1 MKKLCA
7 AIGKYFGLI
16 AVLFLILGMTFPTS
30 FKWVLGKVAGI
41 SVLSALLGI
50 VMFGMGMTMDVD
62 DFVKVLKR
70 PKDLVLGAVAQF
82 GIMPGLAFLLS
93 TAFNLDPALTAGVV
107 LVGTCPGGTASNVI
121 TFMSNGDL
129 ALSVAMTTVS
139 TLLAPIMTP
148 LLTYLIIGQRIAFD
162 PIGMFWSIVQIVIIP
177 IAIGLAVKSFLP
189 KFAAEA
195 SNYTPAVSAMAI
207 SFIIAG
213 VIGAS
218 RDNILKASGIILL
231 VVILHNVLGY
241 VLGFIV
247 ARITGLS
254 WKKAIALAIEV
265 GMQNSGLATG
275 LAKTHFA
282 ALPMATVPGAIFS
295 AWHNISGAML
305 AFLFR
310 NYITPHFHPEEV
322 LASDSANTA
331 TETAK

>member
-1 MKKLCA
+1 
-7 AIGKYFGLI
+7 
-16 AVLFLILGMTFPTS
+16 
-30 FKWVLGKVAGI
+30 
-41 SVLSALLGI
+41 
-50 VMFGMGMTMDVD
+50 MTMDID
-62 DFVKVLKR
+62 DFIKVLKR

-107 LVGTCPGGTASNVI
+107 LVGTCPGDTASNVI

-148 LLTYLIIGQRIAFD
+148 LLTYLIIGQKIAFD

-231 VVILHNVLGY
+231 VVMLHNVLGY

-254 WKKAIALAIEV
+254 WKKAIALSIEV
-265 GMQNSGLATG
+265 GMSGRRRRT
-275 LAKTHFA
+275 
-282 ALPMATVPGAIFS
+282 LPLNWGEKQYLS
-295 AWHNISGAML
+295 S
-305 AFLFR
+305 R
-310 NYITPHFHPEEV
+310 ITPHYLSSFSFRFYFFKLYLYIIQKVKFGIFLNLPQQ
-322 LASDSANTA
+322 
-331 TETAK
+331 KKRC